1 MNNKNSRSRI
11 TELTFYVKYKD
22 NYTGLTWEHGAL
34 YPQAFQVLG
43 EFTRD
48 GLKEQEK
55 TGWIE
60 ILDVKNFIIKE
71 SK

>member
-1 MNNKNSRSRI
+1 MNNKNSRSLI
-11 TELTFYVKYKD
+11 TELSYYVKYKD
-22 NYTGLTWEHGAL
+22 NYTGLTWEYGAL

-48 GLKEQEK
+48 GLKEDEEA
-55 TGWIE
+55 GRIE